1 MVCRRQATGQ
11 MRTSCIPPCPSGRTV
26 ARIGA
31 AKDHRRPARAS
42 IGRVDDPLPQACNRG
57 SEDDRARRA
66 GIGRALMSAWPDP
79 DRAVIAR
86 FLGKLRL
93 RSTRSRTYY
102 RRVLHGFQDVAE
114 RHPAIDRQML
124 EVWLREWGT
133 CWYPSTLLN
142 RARIV
147 DRFLDHL
154 VEKEVIAS
162 NPVAVLRGE
171 YGVKHS
177 RPIWQALM
185 SLTPDHAL
193 AALRRPRPFGSVL
206 GEIMRDHVALMRGRG
221 IPVHNTGRM
230 VLAVRPVPS
239 SSSGTCLR
247 TSGGH
252 AGTLGGSQTHPQS
265 RRRMR
270 KPEAYP
276 GHAPH

>member
-66 GIGRALMSAWPDP
+66 GIGGALMSAWPDP

-114 RHPAIDRQML
+114 RHPAIDRQVL
-124 EVWLREWGT
+124 EVWLRGWGT

-193 AALRRPRPFGSVL
+193 APLRRPRPFG
-206 GEIMRDHVALMRGRG
+206 
-221 IPVHNTGRM
+221 
-230 VLAVRPVPS
+230 RPTH
-239 SSSGTCLR
+239 GFQRLR
-247 TSGGH
+247 SGGPLECPWSPFATIFSRCSTSPKMGLGLGKDSVFPKRH
-252 AGTLGGSQTHPQS
+252 ATFRQCYF
-265 RRRMR
+265 RRRCNITNGFL
-270 KPEAYP
+270 ASVI
-276 GHAPH
+276 

>member
-1 MVCRRQATGQ
+1 
-11 MRTSCIPPCPSGRTV
+11 
-26 ARIGA
+26 
-31 AKDHRRPARAS
+31 
-42 IGRVDDPLPQACNRG
+42 
-57 SEDDRARRA
+57 
-66 GIGRALMSAWPDP
+66 MSAWPDP

-177 RPIWQALM
+177 RPIWQVSRITLFDGVM
-185 SLTPDHAL
+185 STVVDGLP
-193 AALRRPRPFGSVL
+193 
-206 GEIMRDHVALMRGRG
+206 
-221 IPVHNTGRM
+221 
-230 VLAVRPVPS
+230 
-239 SSSGTCLR
+239 
-247 TSGGH
+247 TS
-252 AGTLGGSQTHPQS
+252 AS
-265 RRRMR
+265 RSL
-270 KPEAYP
+270 
-276 GHAPH
+276 